1 MFLVSVRSPSVAVHR
16 FQSLDP
22 TRSLHRLQL
31 EATPARLL
39 VSPDEFTGVHRALQA
54 RALTLIAAEAV
65 GLQQQLL
72 LLSARYASERHQFGR
87 AIGSFQGVSHPLAD
101 VYVNLELSRS
111 LATWAAALHDNGS
124 PESLAAAAA
133 AAAKSLP
140 CAVTAAEVAMQ
151 VHGAIGVTW
160 ESPLHR
166 YYRRA
171 VSNELLF
178 GPVKELRRLVQDEAV
193 SALVVG

>member
-1 MFLVSVRSPSVAVHR
+1 
-16 FQSLDP
+16 
-22 TRSLHRLQL
+22 
-31 EATPARLL
+31 
-39 VSPDEFTGVHRALQA
+39 
-54 RALTLIAAEAV
+54 
-65 GLQQQLL
+65 
-72 LLSARYASERHQFGR
+72 
-87 AIGSFQGVSHPLAD
+87 LAD